1 MEIIMKK
8 LIMSLVILSLAV
20 VLMSSTSQKA
30 DNVVKVYYFHGDFR
44 CVTCTKMEA
53 MIVETVNKSFAN
65 ELKSNKIKFE
75 IVNFDEKP
83 NEHFVKDYD
92 LFNQTLVISLT
103 KNGKETKWKA
113 AEKIWQLNRN
123 EKDFSNYVRKE
134 IHAYLKEL

>member
-1 MEIIMKK
+1 MKK
-8 LIMSLVILSLAV
+8 MIMSLVILSLAFL
-20 VLMSSTSQKA
+20 LMSSTSQKA
-30 DNVVKVYYFHGDFR
+30 DNVVKVYYFHGEFR

-65 ELKSNKIKFE
+65 EIKSNKLKFE

-103 KNGKETKWKA
+103 KKW
-113 AEKIWQLNRN
+113 QRN
-123 EKDFSNYVRKE
+123 
-134 IHAYLKEL
+134 